1 MLRAMSL
8 ATSVLLLLWAP
19 ARADNPSD
27 LGANAA
33 LKYWQAFATLPKFTD
48 AEGQKIFAGYLTMPL
63 DAHAK
68 EIVAKAEYA
77 LKMMHYGAAL
87 QRCEWGMPY
96 EEGVDMLLPQGPA
109 ARLLT
114 SIACLR
120 ARMHFEQ
127 GQNAKAIDDL
137 LANFTLARQISRDG
151 INIIVLVG
159 YGIEHRT
166 GETLALYLPKLS
178 PEAIKD
184 VKRRI
189 DALPAGG
196 NPAAAVK
203 FEEKSALD
211 WFVRKVKETK
221 DKEGLLN
228 LLALVSQLAGP
239 EGQTGDWQE
248 KARGFLESCGGTPE
262 GVLKKAEEVRGA
274 YARVTKMLELPLD
287 QFEKEW
293 EELTQKQSANVVFKV
308 FFPAYEKMRRQ
319 QARAEVRSALLTA
332 AIAVQLEGRDALK
345 NHADPVSGGLFRYT
359 AFDGGFELH
368 SKLKGLDDKPLT
380 LTVGVRGK

>member
-8 ATSVLLLLWAP
+8 ATSVLFLLWAP
-19 ARADNPSD
+19 ALADNPSD
-27 LGANAA
+27 LEANAA

-48 AEGQKIFAGYLTMPL
+48 TEGQKIFAGFLTMPL

-87 QRCEWGMPY
+87 PRCEWGMPY

-114 SIACLR
+114 SIACMR

-137 LANFTLARQISRDG
+137 LANFTLGRQISKNG

-166 GETLALYLPKLS
+166 GETLARYLPKLS

-211 WFVRKVKETK
+211 WFVRKVKEAK

-228 LLALVSQLAGP
+228 FLALVSQVTGP
-239 EGQTGDWQE
+239 EGEKHDWQE

-274 YARVTKMLELPLD
+274 YARLAKMLELPLD

-293 EELTQKQSANVVFKV
+293 EELTQKQSANVVFKAL
-308 FFPAYEKMRRQ
+308 FPAYQKLRWQ

-345 NHADPVSGGLFRYT
+345 NHADPVSGGLFEYT

-368 SKLKGLDDKPLT
+368 SKLKGPDDKPLT
-380 LTVGVRGK
+380 LTVGARGK